1 VFEIFVLGESNKAL
15 IQNNPSLNLI
25 RQEAIKGGMKYLLE
39 DGLRQ
44 VVAGNTSI
52 NEILRVCK

>member
-1 VFEIFVLGESNKAL
+1 L